1 MRKLQ
6 KIWVFKCS
14 RWRCGALR
22 LPRLC
27 QHADRLHPT
36 PVNLGIDTMLPCAVL
51 VYSSSHDA
59 ACVDLQVNTN
69 QRGKYHPPRVVSCV
83 WAFIRCSC
91 NSVRV
96 AEPNCSGRKMPLTSC
111 GQDELPQHLASWSS
125 ELVDTL
131 LNLLGILQSN
141 LTPQFIHALLYKRLG
156 RRLAGY
162 LCFNCILG
170 RPG

>member
-14 RWRCGALR
+14 RWRCGASR

-36 PVNLGIDTMLPCAVL
+36 PVNLGIDIMLPCAVL
-51 VYSSSHDA
+51 VYSSSINA
-59 ACVDLQVNTN
+59 ACGFASECQSAREISLASRRCMGLHSSFLQL
-69 QRGKYHPPRVVSCV
+69 
-83 WAFIRCSC
+83 
-91 NSVRV
+91 VRV
-96 AEPNCSGRKMPLTSC
+96 AESNCSGRKMPLTSC
-111 GQDELPQHLASWSS
+111 SQDELPQHLASWSS
-125 ELVDTL
+125 ELGDTL
-131 LNLLGILQSN
+131 LNLLEILQIN
-141 LTPQFIHALLYKRLG
+141 IALQLTHALLQERLG